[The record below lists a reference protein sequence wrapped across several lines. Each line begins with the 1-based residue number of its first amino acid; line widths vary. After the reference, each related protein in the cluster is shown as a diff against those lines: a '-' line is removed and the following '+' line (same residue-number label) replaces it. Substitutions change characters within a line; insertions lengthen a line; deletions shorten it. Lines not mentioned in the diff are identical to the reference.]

1 MDTPTSQRFTFKQVR
16 ACLPTDPKHA
26 VLRLM
31 PMGTRAPVHY
41 RLLQAHVYATCAPGL
56 TPLERADEL
65 LALWCQYDRHFA
77 DVPQPE
83 ALLVEIADHVVD
95 MAFTFQAAEVSVV
108 AGLNRDGV
116 RVEENVELNDL
127 TGLPVLVSEKNEPL
141 AASSFQLKKCLN
153 KLDKPMA
160 HLGGLTD
167 AELSRLPDAE
177 RRSALRLLRLF
188 LLYGGENGPL
198 PGPLLRQHFFETQ
211 GLGLWRALAKFAKD
225 GRDAY
230 VYGKP
235 GLTRMRR
242 AVHSAALN
250 YRAQRANRAPDIA
263 VDMVVAPV
271 PTAPE
276 TDDRMHVVV
285 RDPFPTTGDRDE
297 KQTLQAFER
306 LREPRPL
313 ALLPGIEVLDESR
326 AQLLKEFPWAASAI
340 DTIFFELRARRLM
353 GGLVLGFRPLLLRGP
368 AGSGK
373 TRLARRLGEVLGVAT
388 HTLNAAGMADS
399 SSITGTARGWSTG
412 QPSPLLRALLG
423 ESATALVVLDE
434 IDKAADLTRNSPPV
448 QSALLPLLDR
458 EEARR
463 WRDNY
468 LQVECDLSCLIW
480 VLTCNDVTWMSAA
493 LRSRLNIIDMRRPS
507 RSELYSVVDCAVMDL
522 EAEWRLPPG
531 VLKGMPISALL
542 PRRLSSLR
550 DLQRGVARAA
560 SLWIN
565 STSTERH

>member
-1 MDTPTSQRFTFKQVR
+1 MDLPTSKRLTTKQVR
-16 ACLPTDPKHA
+16 ACLPADAKHA

-31 PMGTRAPVHY
+31 PLGARAPVAY

-56 TPLERADEL
+56 TPLERADSL
-65 LALWCQYDRHFA
+65 LALWCEYDRHFA

-95 MAFTFQAAEVSVV
+95 MAFSFQAAEVSVI
-108 AGLNRDGV
+108 AALNRDGI
-116 RVEENVELNDL
+116 RVEENVRLYDL
-127 TGLPVLVSEKNEPL
+127 TGLPVLVTDENQPL
-141 AASSFQLKKCLN
+141 AASSFQLKKCLD
-153 KLDKPMA
+153 KLDRPMA
-160 HLGGLTD
+160 QLSGLTD
-167 AELSRLPDAE
+167 AELARLPYAE
-177 RRSALRLLRLF
+177 QRSALRLLRLF
-188 LLYGGENGPL
+188 LLYGGENGSM

-211 GLGLWRALAKFAKD
+211 GLGLWRALAKNAKAEA
-225 GRDAY
+225 DAY

-235 GLTRMRR
+235 GLARMRR
-242 AVHSAALN
+242 AIHSAALSH
-250 YRAQRANRAPDIA
+250 RAQRARRAPDLA
-263 VDMVVAPV
+263 VDAFPAEVS
-271 PTAPE
+271 TA
-276 TDDRMHVVV
+276 TDSDGQMHVVV

-297 KQTLQAFER
+297 KQTLLAFGR

-313 ALLPGIEVLDESR
+313 AHLPEPDVLDESR
-326 AQLLKEFPWAASAI
+326 TQLLKEFPWAASAI
-340 DTIFFELRARRLM
+340 DTIFFELRARKLM
-353 GGLVLGFRPLLLRGP
+353 GGMVLGFRPVLLWGP

-399 SSITGTARGWSTG
+399 SSITGTARAWSTG
-412 QPSPLLRALLG
+412 QPSPLLRSLLG

-434 IDKAADLTRNSPPV
+434 VDKAADLTRNSPPV

-468 LQVECDLSCLIW
+468 LQVECDLTCLLW
-480 VLTCNDVTWMSAA
+480 VLTCNDLTWLSAA
-493 LRSRLNIIDMRRPS
+493 LRSRVSIVEIQRPS
-507 RSELYSVVDCAVMDL
+507 RSELYSVVDYAVMDL

-542 PRRLSSLR
+542 PRHLSSLR

-565 STSTERH
+565 SARTERH